1 MSNGGGRQ
9 LRSRDARGRGATID
23 ELLDRAVAAI
33 NRGDRVA
40 ATALAEQVLT
50 ADEGNADAEDLLAG
64 LGGDGEIRRLTI
76 LFADLVDS
84 TVLST
89 RVEPETYRVLVGRYR
104 EQVLRVVDRYEG
116 HVASTKGD
124 GLLTVFG
131 HPTAHENDVR
141 RAVQAGLEITREVAA
156 LGEAAQRRFGV
167 DLKVRVG
174 VHRGLVYL
182 DTAQD
187 DVYGLAANLAA
198 RVSALASP
206 GTVVVSDAVE
216 PLVRRNFELETRPS
230 AAVKGVEG
238 LVAHHQVLGERADK
252 AMRGR
257 GLMVGRDRELDRL
270 EKYWSRAQSATLTRP
285 GVVFRG
291 DPGIGKSRLA
301 AAAAEVVEASGR
313 PVLELIGSPFH
324 TDAGLHPVRT
334 LLERRCGIER
344 STESGERLRLLEAEL
359 AAVGLD
365 PITAVPLL
373 APVLGIATE
382 HGYEPVAAEG
392 RKLYELISQAVQ
404 QYLLA
409 CMGSAAALLVAED
422 VHWFDPSTMEVL
434 RALLDAGDGRLLVV
448 ATGRP
453 GGWLPAG
460 WPVKVVDLKPL
471 TDEQT
476 DALILALNPTVT
488 ADQRVALAGRCDG
501 VPFYIEQVVA
511 GLGTDASGV
520 PEMLYEPLLARLRAT
535 PNVLPVV
542 QAAATIGRHVERN
555 VLLAA
560 VTLDEAAV
568 DDVIDEL
575 EDASVLEPW
584 ATDGWRFRH
593 ELLREVAA
601 ELAPPSVRRQLHARV
616 ADALV
621 GGVDG
626 EPDWRLVAGH
636 YERAERFHEAVS
648 AYQQASAEARRRGA
662 FNEARAYLSIALTQL
677 DRVMAG
683 AERDRREITVRLE
696 RGFLAA
702 TAEGGSSPAVAADF
716 ERCLTLGGT
725 DLHDDELF
733 ATLVALLGYCASRA
747 DLRRLVQ
754 VLESLSAGPQE
765 GRPWFRPVI
774 EACFGIAAWLRGEFD
789 VARAHLEC
797 ATAGR
802 DTADHREIDAVW
814 FIALDPIAGAHIHL
828 ALTHLVQGDL
838 PGAEAAVARTVR
850 RSDELALPQ
859 GPYSLAYGRMVEI
872 WICMEAGELDH
883 AAQLVADLLSQ
894 AERDDFDAF
903 RLFGLTQRSTLKA
916 LTVIGADVVDPTKLS
931 ARLKS
936 MTTLVDIW
944 RAAEMNIYL
953 TFYDGV
959 IGRLLTATGRL
970 EEARRRF
977 DTALQLATDTEM
989 HFYDAEL
996 LRLRAHTHTD
1006 PAARRA
1012 DLDAARE
1019 LAGRQGA
1026 SLFELRAAL
1035 DDFDFRGEPARA
1047 RLVDVASRFPPN
1059 SPLPEFARAKAVVWG
1074 TNPTAG

>member
-1 MSNGGGRQ
+1 M
-9 LRSRDARGRGATID
+9 
-23 ELLDRAVAAI
+23 
-33 NRGDRVA
+33 A
-40 ATALAEQVLT
+40 ATALAKQVLN

-64 LGGDGEIRRLTI
+64 LGGGGEIRRLTI
-76 LFADLVDS
+76 LFTDLVDS
-84 TVLST
+84 TLLST

-104 EQVLRVVDRYEG
+104 EQVLRIVERYEG
-116 HVASTKGD
+116 HIASLKGD
-124 GLLTVFG
+124 GLLAVFG
-131 HPTAHENDVR
+131 HPRAHENDVR
-141 RAVQAGLEITREVAA
+141 RAVQAGLEITREVAE
-156 LGEAAQRRFGV
+156 LSEAALRRFGV
-167 DLKVRVG
+167 DLDVRVG

-187 DVYGLAANLAA
+187 DVYGLAANMAA
-198 RVSALASP
+198 RVSTLAQP
-206 GTVVVSDAVE
+206 GKLVVSDAVE
-216 PLVRRNFELETRPS
+216 LLVRNDFEMQTCPS

-238 LVAHHQVLGERADK
+238 LVAHHQVVGERTEEP
-252 AMRGR
+252 RRSG
-257 GLMVGRDRELDRL
+257 GPLVGRDRELHRL
-270 EKYWSRAQSATLTRP
+270 EKYWARAQSATLTRP

-301 AAAAEVVEASGR
+301 AAAAEMAEACGR

-324 TDAGLHPVRT
+324 TDAGLRPVRT
-334 LLERRCGIER
+334 LLERRCGFER
-344 STESGERLRLLEAEL
+344 STSSGERVRLLEAEL
-359 AAVGLD
+359 AAVGLI
-365 PITAVPLL
+365 PVTAVPLL
-373 APVLGIATE
+373 APVLGIGTE
-382 HGYEPVAAEG
+382 HGYEPVDAEG

-404 QYLLA
+404 RYLLA
-409 CMGSAAALLVAED
+409 CIGSGAGLLVAED

-434 RALLDAGDGRLLVV
+434 GAVLEAGGGGLLVV

-453 GGWLPAG
+453 GEWLPAG

-476 DALILALNPTVT
+476 DALILALNPTVA

-501 VPFYIEQVVA
+501 VPFFIEQLVA

-520 PEMLYEPLLARLRAT
+520 PETLYEPLLARLRAT

-542 QAAATIGRHVERN
+542 QAAATIGRHVDRRL
-555 VLLAA
+555 LLAA

-601 ELAPPSVRRQLHARV
+601 ELAPNSVRRQLNARV

-621 GGVDG
+621 DGVDG
-626 EPDWRLVAGH
+626 DPDWRLVAAH
-636 YERAERFHEAVS
+636 YERAERFDESAA

-662 FNEARAYLSIALTQL
+662 ISEARAYLSIALTQL

-683 AERDRREITVRLE
+683 PERDRREITVRLE

-702 TAEGGSSPAVAADF
+702 TAEGGSSPAGAADF

-747 DLRRLVQ
+747 DVRRLVQ

-789 VARAHLEC
+789 AASAHLEC

-802 DTADHREIDAVW
+802 DTANHREIDAVW
-814 FIALDPIAGAHIHL
+814 FIALDPIAGALIHL
-828 ALTHLVQGDL
+828 ALTRLVQGDL

-872 WICMEAGELDH
+872 WIRIEAGDLGH
-883 AAQLVADLLSQ
+883 AARLVADLLSQ

-903 RLFGLTQRSTLKA
+903 RLFGLTQRSTVKA
-916 LTVIGADVVDPTKLS
+916 LTVLGADAIDPTELS

-936 MTTLVDIW
+936 MTTFVDIW

-959 IGRLLTATGRL
+959 IGRLLTAAGRL
-970 EEARRRF
+970 DEARRRF
-977 DTALQLATDTEM
+977 DTALQLAADTEM

-1006 PAARRA
+1006 SAARCA
-1012 DLDAARE
+1012 DLDAART

-1035 DDFDFRGEPARA
+1035 DEFDFRGEPARA
-1047 RLVDVASRFPPN
+1047 ALVDVASRFPPN
-1059 SPLPEFARAKAVVWG
+1059 SPFPEFARAKAAVRG
-1074 TNPTAG
+1074 TNLTAG